1 MISVI
6 VPVYNAEAYLGEC
19 VESLIRQTL
28 DDIEILLINDGS
40 IDNSAVI
47 CEKYSALD
55 NRIRFFNQPNAGV
68 SVARNKGLQE
78 AKGEYVCF
86 VDADDVVAS
95 DFLQTL
101 FDMSGCG
108 DFAICGYTRN
118 QSILGQKGTTVK
130 YYDTKS
136 FIIQIFDESLI
147 HPNIWMMM
155 FKNAIIRKKGIS
167 FTPGCVR
174 NEDTEFYIKY
184 MIHENRIAVSDYKG
198 YFYRDNPNSAV
209 HKFNEKSLTFIE
221 ADQRISD
228 ELVKAGVMNN
238 NNLIVSAS
246 VQYFIY
252 QTARQKNLEIYD
264 KVHELYDVQLMMRRM
279 IRHTRY
285 SRKGIALA
293 YLFLGRK
300 YFFKLLSFI

>member
-1 MISVI
+1 
-6 VPVYNAEAYLGEC
+6 
-19 VESLIRQTL
+19 
-28 DDIEILLINDGS
+28 
-40 IDNSAVI
+40 
-47 CEKYSALD
+47 
-55 NRIRFFNQPNAGV
+55 
-68 SVARNKGLQE
+68 
-78 AKGEYVCF
+78 
-86 VDADDVVAS
+86 
-95 DFLQTL
+95 
-101 FDMSGCG
+101 MSGCG

-118 QSILGQKGTTVK
+118 QSILGQKGSAVK

-136 FIIQIFDESLI
+136 FIIQIFDESLV

-155 FKNAIIRKKGIS
+155 FKNAIIQKKEIS

-238 NNLIVSAS
+238 NNLIVPAS

-285 SRKGIALA
+285 SRKGVALA

>member
-47 CEKYSALD
+47 CEKYSAID

-136 FIIQIFDESLI
+136 FIIQIFDESLV

-155 FKNAIIRKKGIS
+155 FKNAIIQKRGIS

-285 SRKGIALA
+285 SRKGVALA

>member
-19 VESLIRQTL
+19 VESLMRQTL
-28 DDIEILLINDGS
+28 NDIEILLINDGS

-95 DFLQTL
+95 NFLQTL

-118 QSILGQKGTTVK
+118 QSILGQKGSTVK

-136 FIIQIFDESLI
+136 FIIQIFDESLV

-155 FKNAIIRKKGIS
+155 FKNAIIQKKKIS

-228 ELVKAGVMNN
+228 ELVKAGIMNN
-238 NNLIVSAS
+238 NNLIVPAS

-252 QTARQKNLEIYD
+252 QTARQKNIEIYD

-285 SRKGIALA
+285 SRKGVALA

>member
-19 VESLIRQTL
+19 VESLMRQTL

-40 IDNSAVI
+40 IDSSAVI

-55 NRIRFFNQPNAGV
+55 NRIHFFNQPNAGV

-130 YYDTKS
+130 YYDTKN
-136 FIIQIFDESLI
+136 FIIQIFGESLV

-155 FKNAIIRKKGIS
+155 FKNAIIQKEGIS

-184 MIHENRIAVSDYKG
+184 MIHAKRIAVSDYKG

-238 NNLIVSAS
+238 NNLIVPAS

-252 QTARQKNLEIYD
+252 QTARQKNFGIYD

-279 IRHTRY
+279 IRHTRF
-285 SRKGIALA
+285 SRKGVALA

-300 YFFKLLSFI
+300 CFFKLLSFI

>member
-136 FIIQIFDESLI
+136 FIIQIFDESLV

-155 FKNAIIRKKGIS
+155 FKNAIIQKRGIS

-285 SRKGIALA
+285 SRKGVALA

>member
-19 VESLIRQTL
+19 VESLMRQTL
-28 DDIEILLINDGS
+28 NDIEILLINDGS

-95 DFLQTL
+95 NFLQTL

-118 QSILGQKGTTVK
+118 QSILGQKGSTVK

-136 FIIQIFDESLI
+136 FIIQIFDESLV

-155 FKNAIIRKKGIS
+155 FKNAIIRKKEIS

-238 NNLIVSAS
+238 NNLIVPAS

-252 QTARQKNLEIYD
+252 QTARQKNIEIYD

-285 SRKGIALA
+285 SRKGVALA